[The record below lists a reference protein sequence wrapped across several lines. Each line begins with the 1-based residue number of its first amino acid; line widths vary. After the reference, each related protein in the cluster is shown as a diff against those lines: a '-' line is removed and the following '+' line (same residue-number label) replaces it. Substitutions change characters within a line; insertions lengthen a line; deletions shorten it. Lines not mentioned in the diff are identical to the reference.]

1 MDNNLFQ
8 VNDLGVITVDTSQIQ
23 EQITQNY
30 INALGEDLNTQSGT
44 PQGQL
49 IINDTT
55 LLTEAQA
62 QLLDICNSFS
72 VYTATGQA
80 LDVTGGFFGYIRKT
94 NVATVVQATLT
105 GSQGTTISQ
114 GSIASDGTYNYILQ
128 ESVVIPESGNIT
140 ATFQNETPGAI
151 PCLAGTLTQIITT
164 ITGWDSITNNVNGI
178 VGYDIESDNIF
189 RQRITAN
196 WLNIRA
202 NGLMGA
208 IIDSVAQVDNVMS
221 VVGNENYNN
230 TQQVIDGIT
239 MTPNSIYLTVLGG
252 NEADIAFAIYQKKT
266 NGTGVNGDTV
276 VGYYDDN
283 LQRLFNYSI
292 FRPTLTNVNIQVN
305 YANNNYTTPDIE
317 TIIQNQI
324 TTYFNQNPLM
334 IGQTISGNLID
345 TAFDNFNFANILS
358 IKVSLTSDNWQDY
371 LTMTNQQV
379 AVIGTITTNLIS

>member
-178 VGYDIESDNIF
+178 VGYDIESSKKAIEIADQF
-189 RQRITAN
+189 DFVYASV
-196 WLNIRA
+196 
-202 NGLMGA
+202 GL
-208 IIDSVAQVDNVMS
+208 IPTEWKQ
-221 VVGNENYNN
+221 YND
-230 TQQVIDGIT
+230 Q
-239 MTPNSIYLTVLGG
+239 SISDLEKL
-252 NEADIAFAIYQKKT
+252 
-266 NGTGVNGDTV
+266 
-276 VGYYDDN
+276 
-283 LQRLFNYSI
+283 
-292 FRPTLTNVNIQVN
+292 
-305 YANNNYTTPDIE
+305 
-317 TIIQNQI
+317 
-324 TTYFNQNPLM
+324 
-334 IGQTISGNLID
+334 
-345 TAFDNFNFANILS
+345 ILS
-358 IKVSLTSDNWQDY
+358 SKKVVCIGEIGLDYYWEKEEKIKTIQKDMLIKQIELANKYNLPLSLHIRDAYQDAY
-371 LTMTNQQV
+371 DILKSHICNQKGILHCYSE
-379 AVIGTITTNLIS
+379 AT

>member
-62 QLLDICNSFS
+62 QLLNLCNAFS
-72 VYTATGQA
+72 LYTATGQE
-80 LDVTGGFFGYIRKT
+80 LDVAGGIFGYIRKT
-94 NVATVVQATLT
+94 SVATVVQATLT
-105 GSQGTTISQ
+105 GLQGTTISQ

-128 ESVVIPESGNIT
+128 ESVVIPESGSIT
-140 ATFQNETPGAI
+140 ATFQNETPGAL

-164 ITGWDSITNNVNGI
+164 ITGWDSITNNVNGV
-178 VGYDIESDNIF
+178 VGYDTESDNTF
-189 RQRITAN
+189 RQRATAN

-208 IIDSVAQVDNVMS
+208 IIDKVAQVNNVIS
-221 VVGNENYNN
+221 VVGNENYDN

-239 MTPNSIYLTVLGG
+239 MAPNSIYLTVLGG
-252 NEADIAFAIYQKKT
+252 KDEDIAFAIYQKKT
-266 NGTGVNGDTV
+266 NGTGVNGNTV
-276 VGYYDDN
+276 VGYVY
-283 LQRLFNYSI
+283 
-292 FRPTLTNVNIQVN
+292 
-305 YANNNYTTPDIE
+305 
-317 TIIQNQI
+317 
-324 TTYFNQNPLM
+324 
-334 IGQTISGNLID
+334 
-345 TAFDNFNFANILS
+345 
-358 IKVSLTSDNWQDY
+358 
-371 LTMTNQQV
+371 
-379 AVIGTITTNLIS
+379 